1 MKKVCLYSRTS
12 HSDSNPENQLNELRQ
27 IARRNDWIIV
37 KEYVDAGISGAK
49 GRDKRPQFDAMLKS
63 AMRKEFDLVMFW
75 AVDRA
80 SRNLTHLVQMIDD
93 LHSKNVGM
101 YFHQQ
106 AIDTTTPSGLA
117 MIQMAG
123 IFASFERSMLRER
136 VLASHE
142 RAKAEGKTI
151 GRPSMINDGLV
162 ASIKYMREQG
172 KGIKRIAKELWVGV
186 GTIYKVIHPPMT
198 DKEIIEGLG
207 DLGGDLEYVNYMGS
221 A

>member
-12 HSDSNPENQLNELRQ
+12 HSDSNPLNQINELKEV
-27 IARRNDWIIV
+27 ANRNGWVIV

-80 SRNLTHLVQMIDD
+80 SRNLNHLVQMMDD
-93 LHSKNVGM
+93 LDSKNVGM

-106 AIDTTTPSGLA
+106 AIDTTTPSGRA

-123 IFASFERSMLRER
+123 VFASFERSMLKER
-136 VLASHE
+136 VLASHA
-142 RAKAEGKTI
+142 RARAEGKTI
-151 GRPSMINDGLV
+151 GRPSQINDALV
-162 ASIKYMREQG
+162 TSINFMREKG
-172 KGIKRIAKELWVGV
+172 IGIKRIAKELNVGV
-186 GTIYKVIHPPMT
+186 GTVYKVINPPVSP
-198 DKEIIEGLG
+198 DEDFGELDWAKA
-207 DLGGDLEYVNYMGS
+207 S
-221 A
+221 